1 MVSERGGL
9 LEKINSHSRKRF
21 HRICI
26 VLLIAMFVS
35 LMVVMLLQ
43 DEMDEAAFLHTAC
56 CAMILVMDIIL
67 AAIYSSGYYY
77 TTHLQDRIYMIF
89 LMLIGVSLFV
99 LGVYRLAFYGYAN
112 YYLESSI
119 IQGSLILTAIW
130 TWLAGLFDL
139 TFFGLPKKRQNR
151 IRNIIIASSAL
162 FMLLVFTNP
171 LTGLFIDAVGP
182 EGVSPG
188 PLFPL
193 SWVYTLGLSA
203 WYSVMILKFVEN
215 RRTKTVLLLFG
226 IHTPL
231 WFALDLLIGYER
243 SGYVSFTFLE
253 TFVSFLSVFA
263 IFCFIYIENSRN
275 LKEKEMALTQSRLN
289 ALQLQMDPHFMA
301 NALNA
306 LSTLT
311 DTDPET
317 AKRMIAD
324 LSGYLRESFYDPDG
338 KNLMIPFSDELER
351 LERYLAIERIRFPGI
366 NVYYWLEATG
376 FEIPAMTLQPL
387 VENAIKH
394 GICKRKH
401 SEGSIEIRSS
411 ETPEAYTIIVE
422 DDGAGFD
429 EKELAEG
436 MSGRENKRH
445 IGIPNTERRLELMC
459 AGSLMIH
466 STPGRGTVC
475 EISIPKQRA

>member
-1 MVSERGGL
+1 M
-9 LEKINSHSRKRF
+9 
-21 HRICI
+21 
-26 VLLIAMFVS
+26 
-35 LMVVMLLQ
+35 
-43 DEMDEAAFLHTAC
+43 
-56 CAMILVMDIIL
+56 
-67 AAIYSSGYYY
+67 
-77 TTHLQDRIYMIF
+77 
-89 LMLIGVSLFV
+89 
-99 LGVYRLAFYGYAN
+99 
-112 YYLESSI
+112 
-119 IQGSLILTAIW
+119 
-130 TWLAGLFDL
+130 
-139 TFFGLPKKRQNR
+139 TFFGLPKKRQKR
-151 IRNIIIASSAL
+151 IRNVIIASSAL
-162 FMLLVFTNP
+162 FILLVFTNP
-171 LTGLFIDAVGP
+171 LTGLFIGEVG
-182 EGVSPG
+182 EKGMSPG

-231 WFALDLLIGYER
+231 WFALDLLIGFKR
-243 SGYVSFTFLE
+243 SGYASFTFLE

-263 IFCFIYIENSRN
+263 IFCFIYIENGRK
-275 LKEKEMALTQSRLN
+275 LQEKEMALTQSRLN

-306 LSTLT
+306 LSSLT
-311 DTDPET
+311 DTDPEA

-324 LSGYLRESFYDPDG
+324 LSGYLRESFYDPGG

-366 NVYYWLEATG
+366 NVNYWLETTG

-429 EKELAEG
+429 EKELSEG
-436 MSGRENKRH
+436 ISRKENKRH
-445 IGIPNTERRLELMC
+445 IGIPNTEKRLELMC
-459 AGSLMIH
+459 AAFHLHGREAFRSEVPH
-466 STPGRGTVC
+466 GRGY
-475 EISIPKQRA
+475 

>member
-1 MVSERGGL
+1 
-9 LEKINSHSRKRF
+9 
-21 HRICI
+21 
-26 VLLIAMFVS
+26 MF
-35 LMVVMLLQ
+35 VMLLQ
-43 DEMDEAAFLHTAC
+43 DEVDEAAFLHTSA
-56 CAMILVMDIIL
+56 CAMIMVMDIIL
-67 AAIYSSGYYY
+67 AVAYSSGHYNTVYP
-77 TTHLQDRIYMIF
+77 QDRIYMLL

-99 LGVYRLAFYGYAN
+99 LGVYRLAFFDFAHF
-112 YYLESSI
+112 YLEPFI
-119 IQGSLILTAIW
+119 VQAALILTAVW
-130 TWLAGLFDL
+130 TWLFGLFDL
-139 TFFGLPKKRQNR
+139 TFFKLPEKRQAT
-151 IRNIIIASSAL
+151 IRNIIIAVSAL
-162 FMLLVFTNP
+162 FVVLVITNP
-171 LTGLFIDAVGP
+171 LTGLLICEVGSK
-182 EGVSPG
+182 GMSYG

-193 SWVYTLGLSA
+193 TWVYTLGLSA

-215 RRTKTVLLLFG
+215 RRTKIALLIFE

-231 WFALDLLIGYER
+231 WFALDLLLGSER
-243 SGYVSFTFLE
+243 SSYASFTFLE
-253 TFVSFLSVFA
+253 TFVSFLTVFA
-263 IFCFIYIENSRN
+263 IFCFVYIENSRN
-275 LKEKEMALTQSRLN
+275 LQEKETALTQSRLN

-311 DTDPET
+311 DTDPEA

-324 LSGYLRESFYDPDG
+324 MSGYLRESFYDPG
-338 KNLMIPFSDELER
+338 GNSLMIPFPDELER

-422 DDGAGFD
+422 DDGIGFD
-429 EKELAEG
+429 EKELSEG
-436 MSGRENKRH
+436 ISGKENKRH
-445 IGIPNTERRLELMC
+445 IGIPNTEKRLELMC